1 MALKFVPKHIIALQC
16 AGDARPVHIKVSG
29 FVCVSPDGV
38 FCLADVMST
47 HTEFKPFLNTSPT
60 RSSRTERT
68 PWPSS
73 PHCHASVFIYRYRTP
88 THLCTN
94 DTYRYTEL

>member
-29 FVCVSPDGV
+29 FVCVSPDCV

-47 HTEFKPFLNTSPT
+47 HRVQTVLEHFSDTFEQNRANALAVL
-60 RSSRTERT
+60 SSLPRE
-68 PWPSS
+68 
-73 PHCHASVFIYRYRTP
+73 CL
-88 THLCTN
+88 HLQVQ
-94 DTYRYTEL
+94 DTYAPMY